1 MIKTNV
7 KRRNKMKKS
16 ALVLGSIFF
25 AQGFMAG
32 NMAFAATPLTVTL
45 DDAPVVECNDTGTGA
60 TVTEGY
66 TIMTGKSSAAT
77 VTANINSTDYT
88 LDTIPAGDIEDGGGW
103 TVTNNIKTAG
113 GDFSTFLDNG
123 EYTLAVCADQPGN
136 SGDVCSTASIAV
148 NCTSLDPCANE
159 GPFGSIVSNKNLCKA
174 NGTIQIHFKGNFDDT
189 ATLEI
194 YNTATG
200 WSKEVSV
207 DKAGDSCNYH
217 YNWDPAS
224 DALQALDGDKDTYI
238 FTING
243 NELSFSADLYC
254 EDGSIN

>member
-1 MIKTNV
+1 
-7 KRRNKMKKS
+7 MKKS
-16 ALVLGSIFF
+16 ALILGSIFF
-25 AQGFMAG
+25 AQGFMSG
-32 NMAFAATPLTVTL
+32 NMTFAGTPLNVIL
-45 DDAPVVECNDTGTGA
+45 DDAPVVECNNAGTGA
-60 TVTEGY
+60 TVTEGF
-66 TIMTGKSSAAT
+66 TVMSGNASAAT

-88 LDTIPAGDIEDGGGW
+88 LDSILAGNIADGGGW
-103 TVTNNIKTAG
+103 TGSNPKTAG
-113 GDFSTFLDNG
+113 GEFSTFLDNG
-123 EYTLAVCADQPGN
+123 GPYTLAVCADQQGGN
-136 SGDVCSTASIAV
+136 SGEVCSTTLITV

-159 GPFGSIVSNKNLCKA
+159 GPFGSIVANKNLCKA
-174 NGTIQIHFKGNFDDT
+174 SGTIQIHFKGNFDDT

-194 YNTATG
+194 FNTATG

-224 DALQALDGDKDTYI
+224 DALQVLDGDKDTYI

-254 EDGSIN
+254 EDGSTN